1 MAREPTTWIKLN
13 RNILEWRWYWDETTF
28 RVWIHLLLTAEITDR
43 EIGTKILPRG
53 SVLTNYERL
62 AKELG
67 LTYDQVRRAV
77 ENLKQTEEITIS
89 RHGKFVEISIVRYDD
104 YQGENPIKTQSKP
117 NRSL

>member
-1 MAREPTTWIKLN
+1 MRDPATWIKLN
-13 RNILEWRWYWDETTF
+13 RNILEWRWYWDGTTF
-28 RVWIHLLLTAEITDR
+28 RVWVHLLLTAEIADR
-43 EIGTKILPRG
+43 EIGTRVLPRG

-67 LTYDQVRRAV
+67 LTYDQVRRSV

-89 RHGKFVEISIVRYDD
+89 RHGRLVEISIVRYDD
-104 YQGENPIKTQSKP
+104 YQGQNPIKTQSKP